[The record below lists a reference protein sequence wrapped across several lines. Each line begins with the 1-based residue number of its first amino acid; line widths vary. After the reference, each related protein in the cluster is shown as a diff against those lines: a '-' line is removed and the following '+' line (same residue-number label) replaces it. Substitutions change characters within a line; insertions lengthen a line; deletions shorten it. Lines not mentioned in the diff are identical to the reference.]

1 MDDLDQFGC
10 GFWLLWAVSLLLS
23 IAVVGV
29 IIWAVIEL
37 VTWVTA
43 Q

>member
-1 MDDLDQFGC
+1 MDDLDKFGC
-10 GFWLLWAVSLLLS
+10 GFWLVWALSLLLS
-23 IAVVGV
+23 AAFIGV